1 MDCSYSQ
8 LFEEAFFKINC
19 SHGCCCSCSFSTD
32 WINFYLSEIMSKK
45 IGSIFEILRQ
55 FFISKSVR
63 CSRIFDQILSVK
75 MKVNTSISTLL
86 EFEMLVLPAS
96 SWDAQK
102 TSVLW
107 TSHRLFRWTKR
118 KALMP
123 PRQPPAQFS
132 SLQQSNLDLYNP
144 PPLVPCNVR
153 IEVVSSREAKVHS
166 NFLFSNESQIK
177 FVSIS
182 H

>member
-1 MDCSYSQ
+1 MVVVAHAHFQ
-8 LFEEAFFKINC
+8 QIGIIF
-19 SHGCCCSCSFSTD
+19 H
-32 WINFYLSEIMSKK
+32 LSEIMSKK

>member
-1 MDCSYSQ
+1 MVVVAHAHFQ
-8 LFEEAFFKINC
+8 QIGIIF
-19 SHGCCCSCSFSTD
+19 H
-32 WINFYLSEIMSKK
+32 LSEIMSKK

-63 CSRIFDQILSVK
+63 CSRIWPNLK
-75 MKVNTSISTLL
+75 WRWKSIPVSTLL

-96 SWDAQK
+96 PWDAQK

-153 IEVVSSREAKVHS
+153 IEVVSSRKAKVHS

>member
-1 MDCSYSQ
+1 M
-8 LFEEAFFKINC
+8 KI
-19 SHGCCCSCSFSTD
+19 
-32 WINFYLSEIMSKK
+32 E
-45 IGSIFEILRQ
+45 
-55 FFISKSVR
+55 
-63 CSRIFDQILSVK
+63 
-75 MKVNTSISTLL
+75 VNTSISTLL
-86 EFEMLVLPAS
+86 EFEMFVLPAS
-96 SWDAQK
+96 PWDAQK

-177 FVSIS
+177 FVSMYIPLNVCIPNLLPHPNS
-182 H
+182 LQNITNLYEDGNVIYFPIHSF